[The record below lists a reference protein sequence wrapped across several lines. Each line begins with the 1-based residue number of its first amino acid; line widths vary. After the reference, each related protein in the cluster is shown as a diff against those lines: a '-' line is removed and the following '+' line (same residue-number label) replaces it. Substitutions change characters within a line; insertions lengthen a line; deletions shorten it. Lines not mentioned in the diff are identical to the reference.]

1 MNYQQAYSEVDAIV
15 TKYRN
20 KLERDWPTPP
30 AGDCLKF
37 AVTEAGEVIEDKLP
51 SFEECLMWAT
61 VKATRVI
68 DAELRQNPLYARN
81 NDKNIDTLDEVADCL
96 MMLVSANQ
104 KLGYLY
110 VNTNDTGYL
119 FSSIT
124 MLVIECG
131 AALDRFE
138 SFGGTS
144 LQRPITICLQLLGED
159 APRRVESRL
168 QRIKAKVIKGNMES

>member
-1 MNYQQAYSEVDAIV
+1 MNYQQIYSEVDTIV
-15 TKYRN
+15 TKYRGE
-20 KLERDWPTPP
+20 LESDWPTPP

-51 SFEECLMWAT
+51 SFEGCLMWAT

-81 NDKNIDTLDEVADCL
+81 NDKDVDALDEVADCL

-104 KLGYLY
+104 QQGYLY
-110 VNTNDTGYL
+110 SNAKNLGHAFVG
-119 FSSIT
+119 ST

-131 AALDRFE
+131 AALDKFE
-138 SFGGTS
+138 SEGAAS
-144 LQRPITICLQLLGED
+144 LQRPVTICLQLLGEN
-159 APRRVESRL
+159 APSRVESRL
-168 QRIKAKVIKGNMES
+168 QRIKAKLLT